1 MSKEK
6 SAGELLAE
14 LLTEKDENKKKE
26 VEKAFKKSTEDFFKS
41 NGANFSWGDKEN
53 EWRKLWM

>member
-53 EWRKLWM
+53 E